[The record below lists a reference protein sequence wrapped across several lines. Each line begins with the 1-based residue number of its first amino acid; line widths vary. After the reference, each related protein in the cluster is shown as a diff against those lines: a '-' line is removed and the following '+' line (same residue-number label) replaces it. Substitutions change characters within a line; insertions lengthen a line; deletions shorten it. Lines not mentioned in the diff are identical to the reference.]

1 LGGNEE
7 GTTRFSSIKTS
18 HFGDALQKRQ
28 NYTDPSIRRIPM
40 NQNVLV
46 ELSDA
51 LADAAEKA
59 GNATVLVNAR
69 RRMPASGIVYASDLI
84 LTADHIVEREEGI
97 KVILADGA
105 EVSARVV
112 GRDSGSDLAVLKL
125 ERAAATVAEPTK
137 SPARLGQIALAL
149 GRPSPD
155 GIEASL
161 GTVSAVGGP
170 IRTGR
175 GGMLERYL
183 RTDSISYPGFSGGPL
198 VAADGTV
205 LGLNT
210 SGLANGAAVTIPAD
224 IAWRIAD
231 TLVKHGRIKRG
242 YLGIRSQSVE
252 IPDGLQQALQR
263 EQVTGLLIVGIENDS
278 PASKGGLMVGD
289 ILVGVA
295 GSPVVH
301 HDELFA
307 QLHGE
312 VAGKSTPIDILR
324 GGRPQ
329 TLNVL
334 IGEK

>member
-1 LGGNEE
+1 M
-7 GTTRFSSIKTS
+7 S
-18 HFGDALQKRQ
+18 
-28 NYTDPSIRRIPM
+28 P
-40 NQNVLV
+40 NVLV

-59 GNATVLVNAR
+59 GKATVLVNAR
-69 RRMPASGIVYASDLI
+69 RRMPASGIAYASDLI
-84 LTADHIVEREEGI
+84 LTADHVVEREEGI
-97 KVILADGA
+97 KVILSDGA
-105 EVSARVV
+105 ELAASIA
-112 GRDSGSDLAVLKL
+112 GRDAGSDLAVLKL
-125 ERAAATVAEPTK
+125 ERAGGAVAEATK

-161 GTVSAVGGP
+161 GTVSAIGGP

-198 VAADGTV
+198 VAADGTI

-210 SGLANGAAVTIPAD
+210 SGLANGAALTVPAD

-231 TLVKHGRIKRG
+231 TLVQHGRIRRG
-242 YLGIRSQSVE
+242 YLGIRSQAVDLPEAS
-252 IPDGLQQALQR
+252 QKALKR
-263 EQVTGLLIVGIENDS
+263 EQAAGLLIMGIEKDS
-278 PASKGGLMVGD
+278 PAAKGGLIVGD

-295 GSPVVH
+295 GEPILH

-307 QLHGE
+307 RLNGE
-312 VAGKSTPIDILR
+312 MVGKST
-324 GGRPQ
+324 
-329 TLNVL
+329 
-334 IGEK
+334 

>member
-1 LGGNEE
+1 M
-7 GTTRFSSIKTS
+7 
-18 HFGDALQKRQ
+18 
-28 NYTDPSIRRIPM
+28 P
-40 NQNVLV
+40 QNVLV

-59 GNATVLVNAR
+59 GKATVLVNAR
-69 RRMPASGIVYASDLI
+69 RRMPASGIAYAADLV
-84 LTADHIVEREEGI
+84 LTADHVVEREEGI

-105 EVSARVV
+105 EVSARVA
-112 GRDSGSDLAVLKL
+112 GRDAGSDLAVLKL
-125 ERAAATVAEPTK
+125 ERAAGAVAEETK

-161 GTVSAVGGP
+161 GTVSAIGGP

-198 VAADGTV
+198 VAADGTI

-210 SGLANGAAVTIPAD
+210 SGLANGAAVTVPAD

-242 YLGIRSQSVE
+242 YLGIRSQTVD
-252 IPDGLQQALQR
+252 IPEASQKALKR
-263 EQVTGLLIVGIENDS
+263 EQTTGLLIMGIEKDS
-278 PASKGGLMVGD
+278 PAAKGGLIVGD

-295 GSPVVH
+295 GEPVLH

-307 QLHGE
+307 RLNGD
-312 VAGKSTPIDILR
+312 VVGKATPIDILR
-324 GGRPQ
+324 GGQPQ

>member
-1 LGGNEE
+1 M
-7 GTTRFSSIKTS
+7 S
-18 HFGDALQKRQ
+18 
-28 NYTDPSIRRIPM
+28 
-40 NQNVLV
+40 QNVLV

-59 GNATVLVNAR
+59 GKATVLVNAR
-69 RRMPASGIVYASDLI
+69 RRMPASGIVYASDLV
-84 LTADHIVEREEGI
+84 LTADHVVERDEDI

-105 EVSARVV
+105 EIPARVA
-112 GRDSGSDLAVLKL
+112 GRDAGSDLAVLKL
-125 ERAAATVAEPTK
+125 ERAAESVAEATK

-149 GRPSPD
+149 GRPTLD

-161 GTVSAVGGP
+161 GTVSAIGGP

-210 SGLANGAAVTIPAD
+210 SGLANGAAVTVPAD
-224 IAWRIAD
+224 IAWRITE

-242 YLGIRSQSVE
+242 YLGIRSQTVD
-252 IPDGLQQALQR
+252 IPEASQKALER
-263 EQVTGLLIVGIENDS
+263 EQATGLLVVGVENSS
-278 PASKGGLMVGD
+278 PADRGGLIVGD

-295 GSPVVH
+295 GAPVLH

-307 QLHGE
+307 RLDGD
-312 VAGKSTPIDILR
+312 VAGKSTPVDILR
-324 GGRPQ
+324 GGQPQ
-329 TLNVL
+329 TLNILV
-334 IGEK
+334 GEK

>member
-1 LGGNEE
+1 M
-7 GTTRFSSIKTS
+7 S
-18 HFGDALQKRQ
+18 
-28 NYTDPSIRRIPM
+28 
-40 NQNVLV
+40 QNVLV

-59 GNATVLVNAR
+59 GKATVLVNAR
-69 RRMPASGIVYASDLI
+69 RRMPASGIVYAPDLV
-84 LTADHIVEREEGI
+84 LTADHVVEREDGI
-97 KVILADGA
+97 KVILADGT
-105 EVSARVV
+105 EVSARVA
-112 GRDSGSDLAVLKL
+112 GRDAGSDLAVLKL
-125 ERAAATVAEPTK
+125 ERAAGSIAEATK

-149 GRPSPD
+149 GRPTPD

-161 GTVSAVGGP
+161 GTVSAIGGP

-210 SGLANGAAVTIPAD
+210 SGLANGAAVTVPAD

-231 TLVKHGRIKRG
+231 TLVQHGHIKRG
-242 YLGIRSQSVE
+242 YLGIRSQTVDIAE
-252 IPDGLQQALQR
+252 AAQEALQR
-263 EQVTGLLIVGIENDS
+263 EQATGLLIVGVENDS
-278 PASKGGLMVGD
+278 PASKGGLIVGD

-295 GSPVVH
+295 GEPVFH
-301 HDELFA
+301 HDELFTR
-307 QLHGE
+307 LNGD
-312 VAGKSTPIDILR
+312 VVGKSTPIDLLR
-324 GGRPQ
+324 GGQPQ
-329 TLNVL
+329 TLNVV

>member
-1 LGGNEE
+1 MSG
-7 GTTRFSSIKTS
+7 
-18 HFGDALQKRQ
+18 
-28 NYTDPSIRRIPM
+28 
-40 NQNVLV
+40 NVLV

-59 GNATVLVNAR
+59 GKATVLVNAR
-69 RRMPASGIVYASDLI
+69 RRMPASGIAYASDLV
-84 LTADHIVEREEGI
+84 LTADHVVEREDGI

-105 EVSARVV
+105 EIAARVA
-112 GRDSGSDLAVLKL
+112 GRDAGSDLAVLKL
-125 ERAAATVAEPTK
+125 EGAVGAVAEATK

-161 GTVSAVGGP
+161 GTVSAIGGP

-198 VAADGTV
+198 VAADGTI

-210 SGLANGAAVTIPAD
+210 SGLANGAAVTVPAD

-231 TLVKHGRIKRG
+231 TLVQHGRIRRG
-242 YLGIRSQSVE
+242 YLGIRSQAVDRPEAS
-252 IPDGLQQALQR
+252 QKALKR
-263 EQVTGLLIVGIENDS
+263 EQAVGLLIMGIERES
-278 PASKGGLMVGD
+278 PAAKGGLIVGD

-295 GSPVVH
+295 GEPILH

-307 QLHGE
+307 SLNGE
-312 VAGKSTPIDILR
+312 VVGKSTPIDILR
-324 GGRPQ
+324 GGQPQ

>member
-1 LGGNEE
+1 M
-7 GTTRFSSIKTS
+7 S
-18 HFGDALQKRQ
+18 
-28 NYTDPSIRRIPM
+28 
-40 NQNVLV
+40 NVLV

-59 GNATVLVNAR
+59 GNTTVLVDAR

-97 KVILADGA
+97 KVILGDGT
-105 EVSARVV
+105 EISARIA
-112 GRDSGSDLAVLKL
+112 GRDAGSDLAVLKL
-125 ERAAATVAEPTK
+125 ERAVNTVAEATK
-137 SPARLGQIALAL
+137 SPARLGQIALVL
-149 GRPSPD
+149 GRPSPN

-161 GTVSAVGGP
+161 GTVSAIGGP

-175 GGMLERYL
+175 GGMLEKYI

-205 LGLNT
+205 LGVNT

-231 TLVKHGRIKRG
+231 TLVKHGRIQRG
-242 YLGIRSQSVE
+242 YLGIRSQTVE
-252 IPDGLQQALQR
+252 IPAASQKALKR
-263 EQVTGLLIVGIENDS
+263 EQATGLLIVGVENDS
-278 PASKGGLMVGD
+278 PASTGGLIVGD
-289 ILVGVA
+289 ILVAVA
-295 GSPVVH
+295 DVPILH

-307 QLHGE
+307 RLNGE
-312 VAGKSTPIDILR
+312 VVGKSTPIDVLR
-324 GGRPQ
+324 GGQPQ
-329 TLNVL
+329 MINVV

>member
-1 LGGNEE
+1 M
-7 GTTRFSSIKTS
+7 S
-18 HFGDALQKRQ
+18 
-28 NYTDPSIRRIPM
+28 
-40 NQNVLV
+40 QNVLV

-59 GNATVLVNAR
+59 GKATVLVNAR
-69 RRMPASGIVYASDLI
+69 RRMPASGIAYASDLI
-84 LTADHIVEREEGI
+84 LTADHVVEREEGI
-97 KVILADGA
+97 KVILANGA
-105 EVSARVV
+105 EVSARVA
-112 GRDSGSDLAVLKL
+112 GRDAGSDLAVLKL
-125 ERAAATVAEPTK
+125 ERATGSVAEVTNT
-137 SPARLGQIALAL
+137 PARLGQIALAL
-149 GRPSPD
+149 GRPTPD

-161 GTVSAVGGP
+161 GTVSAIGGP

-210 SGLANGAAVTIPAD
+210 SGLANGAGVTVPAD

-231 TLVKHGRIKRG
+231 TLVEHGRIKRG
-242 YLGIRSQSVE
+242 YLGIRSQTVD
-252 IPDGLQQALQR
+252 IPGASQKALQR
-263 EQVTGLLIVGIENDS
+263 EQATGLLIVGVENAS
-278 PASKGGLMVGD
+278 PADKGGLIVGD

-295 GSPVVH
+295 GEPVLH

-307 QLHGE
+307 RLNGD
-312 VAGKSTPIDILR
+312 VAGKSTPIDVVR
-324 GGRPQ
+324 GGQPQ